1 MGRGLDDQDLR
12 SQDADSSRDRDDSRT
27 RDRDVERSDPRT
39 EIRDLSET
47 RDERDRGLDR
57 SRTHSLQL
65 PDGERREHV
74 TTRDHDYRLRGSEVD
89 LLETVGRYRAVFID
103 DLSRETSD
111 PSRLA
116 TDLASLEDQGLL
128 ETRTISRFDPDQTA
142 DVVALTAE
150 GERLLDDHRNLDDDV
165 GQEYYSGWVKPREL
179 WHDAELYHMVR
190 DVETDLEHDGGELV
204 RVVLD
209 DELKSQAFDLFY
221 NLREEE
227 GLSDDIAHR
236 RVADALD
243 LHVEDGHFVFP
254 DVRVEIRDTDGEMR
268 SKDLE
273 LVTEHYR
280 DGHLG
285 GKAAAGFRMFRS
297 GGGGTRAGTPYNPSG
312 YLP

>member
-12 SQDADSSRDRDDSRT
+12 SQGNDDLRDRVDARSL
-27 RDRDVERSDPRT
+27 DRNVERSDPRA
-39 EIRDLSET
+39 EIRDLCET
-47 RDERDRGLDR
+47 REERDRSLDR

-74 TTRDHDYRLRGSEVD
+74 ITRDHDYRLRGSEVD
-89 LLETVGRYRAVFID
+89 LLEAVGRYRAVFVE

-111 PSRLA
+111 RSRLA
-116 TDLASLEDQGLL
+116 TDLASLEEQGLL
-128 ETRTISRFDPDQTA
+128 ETRTISRFDPDESA
-142 DVVALTAE
+142 DVVALTEE
-150 GERLLDDHRNLDDDV
+150 GELLLDDHRDPDEDV
-165 GQEYYSGWVKPREL
+165 GQEYHSGWVKPREL

-190 DVETDLEHDGGELV
+190 DFEIDVEHGGGEIV

-209 DELKSQAFDLFY
+209 DELKSEAFDLLY
-221 NLREEE
+221 DLREED

-236 RVADALD
+236 RVADALN
-243 LHVEDGHFVFP
+243 LHLEDGHFVFP
-254 DVRVEIRDTDGEMR
+254 DVRVEIRDGGGEVR
-268 SKDLE
+268 SRDLE

-285 GKAAAGFRMFRS
+285 GKSAAGFRMFRS
-297 GGGGTRAGTPYNPSG
+297 GGGGSRGATPLNPPV